1 MKTLKYTIL
10 LGCFLIASVSM
21 AQEKLWTLQEC
32 VNHALVNNISV
43 KQGQN
48 SLLQNEQDV
57 IAAKGQFLPNL
68 SGSLGHS
75 TTFGNEEVFSG
86 QFVNRT
92 SNSTNVGIG
101 LNQTI
106 FNGFRLTNLYK
117 QSKLSL
123 ESNQLELNRIKDD
136 ISLNV
141 VNAYLNVLF
150 NKERL
155 EIAKAQLSFST
166 NQVEQVKD
174 LVDAGV
180 QPKANIYDAEATMS
194 LDAQEVTLA
203 ENNYNLALLSLS
215 QLLQVPYKG
224 FDVQLMDV
232 DFPSSTLLYNDV
244 QPVLDY
250 ALQNRNEI
258 KVAEKNMEIAQL
270 NSEISKSGYYP
281 NVTGGYQY
289 GSSAFFS
296 NLTEDEASFFDQLDA
311 QKSHGFRISVN
322 IPIFSRF
329 ENKTNVAKSKIDE
342 ANSLLSLDQAKLDL
356 ESNIQ
361 RAFTDAQAAFK
372 SYVASK
378 KALEAQEIAMNNTQ
392 ERFKAGIITSFDLEQ
407 ARVKYVNAQ
416 SSLVNAKYDFVFK
429 TKVLDFYMGKPITD

>member
-1 MKTLKYTIL
+1 MKTLKNNIIVV
-10 LGCFLIASVSM
+10 FLFTASVSF
-21 AQEKLWTLQEC
+21 AQQKIWTLQEC
-32 VNHALVNNISV
+32 IDHALEYNISV
-43 KQGQN
+43 RQGQN
-48 SLLQNEQDV
+48 NLMQNEQNV
-57 IAAKGQFLPNL
+57 IAAKGQFLPSL
-68 SGSLGHS
+68 SGSMGHS

-106 FNGFRLTNLYK
+106 FNGFRLTNLYR
-117 QSKLSL
+117 QSKLNL

-155 EIAKAQLSFST
+155 EIAKAQQGFST
-166 NQVEQVKD
+166 NQLIQVKD
-174 LVDAGV
+174 LVEAGV
-180 QPKANIYDAEATMS
+180 QPRANIYDAEATVS

-215 QLLQVPYKG
+215 QLLQVSYNG
-224 FDVQLMDV
+224 FEVAVMDV
-232 DFPSSTLLYNDV
+232 DLPSSTLLYNDV
-244 QPVLDY
+244 QPVLEY
-250 ALQNRNEI
+250 ALENRNEI
-258 KVAEKNMEIAQL
+258 RVAEKNIEIAKL

-281 NVTGGYQY
+281 SVSGGYNF

-296 NLTEDEASFFDQLDA
+296 NLTDDELSFFDQLDG
-311 QKSHGFRISVN
+311 QKSHGLRVSIN

-342 ANSLLSLDQAKLDL
+342 ENSLLNLNQTKIDL
-356 ESNIQ
+356 ESTIQ
-361 RAFTDAQAAFK
+361 RAFTDAQGAFK

-378 KALEAQEIAMNNTQ
+378 KALDAQEIALENSK
-392 ERFKAGIITSFDLEQ
+392 ERFNAGIITSYDLEQ
-407 ARVKYVNAQ
+407 ARVRYVNAQ
-416 SSLVNAKYDFVFK
+416 ASLINAKYDFVFK